1 MKEDFTEL
9 IWLVIL
15 ATTLCAVMMFTGCS
29 NTVTKVNIPVKCGV
43 DLPSYNCKVSE
54 EGVDECAIK
63 LQQYVLA
70 LEKYKKYCN

>member
-1 MKEDFTEL
+1 MEEDFTEL
-9 IWLVIL
+9 IWLVIIV
-15 ATTLCAVMMFTGCS
+15 TILCVVMMFTGC
-29 NTVTKVNIPVKCGV
+29 NTPTKVNIPVKCGV